1 MASIAPLKE
10 LISSTALGEMDKIL
24 SKDVFPQINIGM
36 WLIKCRINKSIL
48 NFILFK

>member
-36 WLIKCRINKSIL
+36 
-48 NFILFK
+48 